1 MRSIIKNFRWVMT
14 MVCLATACSLSTVA
28 VFAQETDGAAT
39 PELVSLPKAVWPA
52 SASNYFGNTVT
63 VNVDVNEKGR
73 VKSVLSVSG
82 PELACPGANSPD
94 IIKLREAA
102 QAVAMKAKFKPATI
116 AGKAVAS
123 TASIEVV
130 FPDVRLFQVS
140 NPGSRVNRGD
150 VIVGNSNPNVKT
162 IQGELADSP
171 GDVPMREAPKGEV
184 EGVTAGRV
192 GDRDAVSL
200 PAAMPNTV
208 SGGVL
213 NGKAMSLSKPTYP
226 PAAKAVRAAG
236 SVNVQVLIGEDGS
249 MLSANAV
256 SGHPLLRSASRIAA
270 CSSKFSPT
278 LLMGNPVKVSGI
290 ITYNFVP

>member
-1 MRSIIKNFRWVMT
+1 MT
-14 MVCLATACSLSTVA
+14 MVCLANVCLLSTVA
-28 VFAQETDGAAT
+28 VFGQGTNAAVM

-52 SASNYFGNTVT
+52 SASRYFGNIVM

-73 VKSVLSVSG
+73 VTSIISVSG
-82 PELACPGANSPD
+82 PDLACPGANSPD
-94 IIKLREAA
+94 INKLREAA

-130 FPDVRLFQVS
+130 FPELRLVKVS
-140 NPGSRVNRGD
+140 GPGDRVIMGAAVEGPDR
-150 VIVGNSNPNVKT
+150 SNVKT
-162 IQGELADSP
+162 IQGEVAPNPDA
-171 GDVPMREAPKGEV
+171 VPIRGTLKGETEV
-184 EGVTAGRV
+184 ATTNA
-192 GDRDAVSL
+192 DRNDDSA
-200 PAAMPNTV
+200 PADPQKMNPATMAKTV

-213 NGKAMSLSKPTYP
+213 NGKAMSLAKPTYP

-236 SVNVQVLIGEDGS
+236 SVSVQVLIGEDGS
-249 MLSANAV
+249 LLSANAV

-270 CSSKFSPT
+270 CRSKFSPT
-278 LLMGNPVKVSGI
+278 LLMGDPVKVSGV

>member
-1 MRSIIKNFRWVMT
+1 MT
-14 MVCLATACSLSTVA
+14 MVCLASACLLSTVA
-28 VFAQETDGAAT
+28 VCGQGTDAAAT

-52 SASNYFGNTVT
+52 SASPYFGNIVM

-73 VKSVLSVSG
+73 VTSIISVSG
-82 PELACPGANSPD
+82 PDLACPGANSPD
-94 IIKLREAA
+94 INKLREAA
-102 QAVAMKAKFKPATI
+102 QAVAMKAKFKPVTI

-130 FPDVRLFQVS
+130 FPELRLVKVS
-140 NPGSRVNRGD
+140 GPGDRVIMGAAVEGPDR
-150 VIVGNSNPNVKT
+150 SNVKT
-162 IQGELADSP
+162 IQGEVAPNPDA
-171 GDVPMREAPKGEV
+171 VPIREAPKGEV
-184 EGVTAGRV
+184 EGVMAGRV

-200 PAAMPNTV
+200 PPDMPRTNSAAMPKTV

-213 NGKAMSLSKPTYP
+213 NGKAMSLAKPTYP
-226 PAAKAVRAAG
+226 AAAKAVRAAG
-236 SVNVQVLIGEDGS
+236 SVNVQVLIAEDGS
-249 MLSANAV
+249 LLSANAV

-278 LLMGNPVKVSGI
+278 LLMGDPVKVSGV